1 MTSSDILRSWDILG
15 KCPSDH
21 PLLTLHN
28 ERCRSTGCQG
38 GQSRSV
44 LKPQANRKKV
54 HIFQGI
60 PKRSFWFLMNTSD
73 AGQLQNSCHSAT
85 FESTFSLREMD
96 AHPARTGS
104 RVTVDPDLQVGGF
117 NGGFRAWITTGWWLT
132 YPSEKYES
140 QLGRLFPTEWTN
152 KIHVPKQP
160 EFVICFGP
168 NGWLW

>member
-1 MTSSDILRSWDILG
+1 MKG
-15 KCPSDH
+15 
-21 PLLTLHN
+21 
-28 ERCRSTGCQG
+28 
-38 GQSRSV
+38 
-44 LKPQANRKKV
+44 
-54 HIFQGI
+54 
-60 PKRSFWFLMNTSD
+60 
-73 AGQLQNSCHSAT
+73 AGQLGARVGNLAVFWNHKPTGKKSTSSKAFQNEASDSWWTRLTPGNCRTLAT
-85 FESTFSLREMD
+85 LQPLNQPFPCGKWTPIRHGLG
-96 AHPARTGS
+96 HGS